1 MIVPRNRLLLWFA
14 VVVLPFALLGAV
26 EPASAGVSLAAIGGL
41 FALALADAAGSRA
54 TLAGISLQLPAVARM
69 SKDRE
74 AKLEVR
80 VRNGR
85 QRAKNLRL
93 ALALPREIESPQ
105 EDAWVALPRDSE
117 WSRLAWPCLP
127 RRRGSY
133 QLEAAYLEADSPLGF
148 WGARRRVPARAELR
162 VYPDLFTERRN
173 LAALFL
179 HRGSFGLHA
188 QRQVG
193 KGREFE
199 KLREYIPG
207 DSFDEIHWKA
217 TAKRG
222 RPITKVFQI
231 ERTQEVYVVI
241 DASRLSARPVPALGH
256 LPSAIAD
263 SPAAGRAN
271 APSPLTPAL
280 SPSEVESVPFRRGE
294 GDASRGG
301 AQVPLGAPQ
310 PTTTLERFVTAA
322 LVLGLAAEQQ
332 GDLFGLLTFTNQV
345 STFVRARNGQAHFNA
360 CRDALYT
367 LQPQVVTP
375 DYDEVATFIRL
386 RLRRRALLVYL
397 TSLDDPVLAE
407 SFVRNVN
414 LLCRQHVVVVNM
426 LQPPGVAPLFS
437 NPNVASVDELYQHL
451 GGHLLWQ
458 NLRELEKVLQRRGVR
473 FCLLQNERLSAELVS
488 QYLGL
493 KQRQAI

>member
-14 VVVLPFALLGAV
+14 IVVLPFSLLGAV
-26 EPASAGVSLAAIGGL
+26 EPAATGISLAAISAL
-41 FALALADAAGSRA
+41 IALALADAAGSRA
-54 TLAGISLQLPAVARM
+54 SLAGISLELPTVARM

-80 VRNGR
+80 IRNER

-93 ALALPREIESPQ
+93 ALALPREIESSQ

-117 WSRLAWPCLP
+117 WSRLAWPCVP
-127 RRRGSY
+127 RRRGNY
-133 QLEAAYLEADSPLGF
+133 ELATAYLEADSPLGF
-148 WGARRRVPARAELR
+148 WAARRQVPARSQLR
-162 VYPDLFTERRN
+162 VYPDLLSERRS

-207 DSFDEIHWKA
+207 DSYDEIHWKA

-222 RPITKVFQI
+222 RPVTKVFQI

-241 DASRLSARPVPALGH
+241 DASRLSARLVPRFRPKLATPATSLGYR
-256 LPSAIAD
+256 PSAIGD
-263 SPAAGRAN
+263 SPTAG
-271 APSPLTPAL
+271 PSSPLSPLTPSL
-280 SPSEVESVPFRRGE
+280 SPSAGERVPVRAGE
-294 GDASRGG
+294 GESPY
-301 AQVPLGAPQ
+301 Q
-310 PTTTLERFVTAA
+310 TTTLERFVTAA

-345 STFVRARNGQAHFNA
+345 NTFVRARNGQAHFNA

-386 RLRRRALLVYL
+386 RLRRRALLIYL

-407 SFVRNVN
+407 SFVKNMN
-414 LLCRQHVVVVNM
+414 LVSRQHLVIVNM
-426 LQPPGVAPLFS
+426 LQPPGVSPIFS
-437 NPNVASVDELYQHL
+437 NPNVVSVDQLYQHL

-473 FCLLQNERLSAELVS
+473 FSLLQNERLSAELVS